1 MSFKPVQPKFS
12 FGRSSGGFGAAAG
25 MVDLAGAFQAQRRNA
40 PKFDELYATGI
51 ANRANERSG
60 IMEAKA
66 SIIGQ
71 GLAAEAAVN
80 SAELLADA
88 QVKAAKSQAS
98 AAGQGA
104 MMSGIGSII
113 GAGIGLLSDRDTK
126 DNIERIEDALTQLRQ
141 LKPVTFNYK
150 PEYSTSPERLHYGF
164 IAQEYKEVMPDAT
177 YFDESAQKYC
187 IDPVELIGL
196 LVRSVQQLEERV
208 QYLEATKAL
217 AEVK

>member
-1 MSFKPVQPKFS
+1 MSFKPTQPKFS
-12 FGRSSGGFGAAAG
+12 FGRSSGGFGSAAG
-25 MVDLAGAFQAQRRNA
+25 MVDVAGAFQAQRRNA
-40 PKFDELYATGI
+40 PKFDEIYATGI
-51 ANRANERSG
+51 ANRSNERSG

-66 SIIGQ
+66 AIIGQ
-71 GLAAEAAVN
+71 GLAANAAVK
-80 SAELLADA
+80 SAELSADA
-88 QVKAAKSQAS
+88 QIKAAQAQAS
-98 AAGQGA
+98 AA
-104 MMSGIGSII
+104 SGSALTSGLGTVI
-113 GAGIGLLSDRDTK
+113 GAGLSLFSDRDTK
-126 DNIERIEDALTQLRQ
+126 DNIERIEDALAQLRQ

-177 YFDESAQKYC
+177 YFDESVQKYC